1 MACASGGCGGA
12 GGGCYKDEEEKQ
24 VLVSEHQNQ
33 HHYICLKCKVEEFIS
48 SSSGDFIS
56 DLCFVC
62 FRSNLFAK
70 ITTNDLIS
78 PTDKVLVAFSGGHSS
93 RIALQFVHELQEKA
107 QKNSEASRDKAY
119 PVFGVGVA
127 FIDET
132 NINSLE
138 LDKAIQD
145 LRLIV
150 SSLSLPEKELH
161 IMPIGNICSSD
172 PVEGRNKMSELLCN
186 VTDATGKEDLL
197 RYLRM
202 LCLQKVYFCF
212 CLSLAEC
219 GVMERDEVLVLM
231 RSCTSSIAC
240 HIISATVKGQG
251 YSLPA
256 DMQYIDARWEI
267 PVVLPLQDCVA
278 QELKMLCCLDSL
290 KTLEVLDGPRAGI
303 NGLVSSFIQVLLEEN
318 PGRERTIVRTA
329 EKLSPFHF
337 NRLPEES
344 KDSNNSHLP
353 SRWRRRK
360 KQNLKS
366 HDESMPSEF
375 LCPVCFSPLTKSEF
389 ESLTM
394 KLGSS
399 DTCSESEIFGSSC
412 CPSCQFQILPKEH
425 SSMEQFYTLL
435 PQPMIARAPRESMN
449 GDQTWLREQIK
460 DCLLSDGEDGT

>member
-24 VLVSEHQNQ
+24 VLVSENKNQ
-33 HHYICLKCKVEEFIS
+33 HHYICLKCKVEESIS
-48 SSSGDFIS
+48 SSSGGFTS

-62 FRSNLFAK
+62 FRSNLFGK
-70 ITTNDLIS
+70 FKQSITTNDLIS

-107 QKNSEASRDKAY
+107 QKNSEASKDKAY

-150 SSLSLPEKELH
+150 SSLSPPEKELH

-172 PVEGRNKMSELLCN
+172 PVEGKNKMSELLCN

-197 RYLRM
+197 RYIRM
-202 LCLQKVYFCF
+202 LCLQKIAYDNRYTKV
-212 CLSLAEC
+212 
-219 GVMERDEVLVLM
+219 VLG
-231 RSCTSSIAC
+231 SCTSSIAC

-267 PVVLPLQDCVA
+267 PVVLPLRDCVA

-375 LCPVCFSPLTKSEF
+375 LCPVCFSPLTKSDF

-394 KLGSS
+394 KLESS
-399 DTCSESEIFGSSC
+399 DTCSESEIFW
-412 CPSCQFQILPKEH
+412 IK
-425 SSMEQFYTLL
+425 LL
-435 PQPMIARAPRESMN
+435 PQLPVSDTSKRAFIYGAVLFASAPADDS
-449 GDQTWLREQIK
+449 TSTK
-460 DCLLSDGEDGT
+460 GEHEW

>member
-1 MACASGGCGGA
+1 MACASAGGGCDGA
-12 GGGCYKDEEEKQ
+12 GGGCHKDEEEKE
-24 VLVSEHQNQ
+24 VLVLENQNQ
-33 HHYICLKCKVEEFIS
+33 HRSICLKCKLQESIS
-48 SSSGDFIS
+48 SSSGDS
-56 DLCFVC
+56 SSNLCFGC
-62 FRSNLFAK
+62 FRSNLFGK
-70 ITTNDLIS
+70 FKQSITTNDLIA

-93 RIALQFVHELQEKA
+93 RVALQFVHELQEKA
-107 QKNSEASRDKAY
+107 QKNSEASKDKAY

-132 NINSLE
+132 NITSPE
-138 LDKAIQD
+138 LDKAISD

-150 SSLSLPEKELH
+150 SSMSPPEKELH

-172 PVEGRNKMSELLCN
+172 PEEGRNKISELLGN

-197 RYLRM
+197 RYLRA
-202 LCLQKVYFCF
+202 LCLQKIACDNRYTKV
-212 CLSLAEC
+212 
-219 GVMERDEVLVLM
+219 VLG
-231 RSCTSSIAC
+231 SCTSSIAC
-240 HIISATVKGQG
+240 HILSATVKGQG

-267 PVVLPLQDCVA
+267 PVVLPLRDCVA
-278 QELKMLCCLDSL
+278 QELKMLCRLDSL
-290 KTLEVLDGPRAGI
+290 KTLEVLDGPRSGI

-344 KDSNNSHLP
+344 KDSINSHLP

-366 HDESMPSEF
+366 DDESMPSEF
-375 LCPVCFSPLTKSEF
+375 LCPICFSPLTNSDF
-389 ESLTM
+389 ESLRL

-425 SSMEQFYTLL
+425 SSMDQFFSLL
-435 PQPMIARAPRESMN
+435 PQPMVARAPKESMN
-449 GDQTWLREQIK
+449 DDQTWLREQIK
-460 DCLLSDGEDGT
+460 DCLLSDSEDGI